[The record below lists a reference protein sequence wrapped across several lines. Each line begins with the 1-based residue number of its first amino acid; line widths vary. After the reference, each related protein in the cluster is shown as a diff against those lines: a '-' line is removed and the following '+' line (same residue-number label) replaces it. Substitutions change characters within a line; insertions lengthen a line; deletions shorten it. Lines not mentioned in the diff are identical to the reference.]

1 MISGRPVAFRSRDI
15 QKGSGHGM
23 QTDVLIVSQ
32 ALYLGCVYALI
43 AVGLT
48 ITYSATRVVNFAQGE
63 YFVLGAALAYE
74 IQSVHHQPV
83 WVAVGLIVVAAAVLG
98 VISERAIMLPIQRS
112 GIHYAWIISTI
123 ALALILESIY
133 GLQFTSAVLR
143 PPPLIAGSVSIGGA
157 PVEWQIF
164 LVVGVAFAIMIGY
177 ELFLKR
183 TVYGSAIRG
192 TAHDPETT
200 STFGVSI
207 RTVIVV
213 SFVISAVI
221 TALAGM
227 LVSSILFI
235 TPTAGLTWTTSG
247 FVAMVLGGLGSSRGA
262 IAGGLITG
270 FLNALVI
277 NLINPSYGEIVIVSI
292 LALILVVKPTGIFA
306 SPVASH

>member
-1 MISGRPVAFRSRDI
+1 
-15 QKGSGHGM
+15 M

-43 AVGLT
+43 ATGLT
-48 ITYSATRVVNFAQGE
+48 ITYSATRVINFAQGE

-74 IQSVHHQPV
+74 LQAVHHQPAWIAV
-83 WVAVGLIVVAAAVLG
+83 LVIVAAAAVLG

-123 ALALILESIY
+123 ALALILESLY
-133 GLQFTSAVLR
+133 SKQFTSAVLR
-143 PPPLIAGSVSIGGA
+143 PPPLVDGSVSIFGA
-157 PVEWQIF
+157 GVAWQIF
-164 LVVGVAFAIMIGY
+164 VVIGVAVAIMLAY
-177 ELFLKR
+177 DQFLKR
-183 TVYGSAIRG
+183 TVYGSAIRA
-192 TAHDPETT
+192 TAHDPETA
-200 STFGVSI
+200 STFGVGI

-235 TPTAGLTWTTSG
+235 TPTVGLTYTTSG

-262 IAGGLITG
+262 MLGGLITG
-270 FLNALVI
+270 LLNALVV
-277 NLINPSYGEIVIVSI
+277 NLISPNVGQIVIVSI
-292 LALILVVKPTGIFA
+292 LALILVVRPTGIFA
-306 SPVASH
+306 SPVRSH

>member
-1 MISGRPVAFRSRDI
+1 
-15 QKGSGHGM
+15 M

-43 AVGLT
+43 ATGLT

-74 IQSVHHQPV
+74 LQSVHHQPA
-83 WVAVGLIVVAAAVLG
+83 WLAALLIVAGAAVLG
-98 VISERAIMLPIQRS
+98 VASERAIMLPIQRS

-133 GLQFTSAVLR
+133 GTQFTSAVLR
-143 PPPLIAGSVSIGGA
+143 PPPLVGGSVSVFGA
-157 PVEWQIF
+157 DVQWQIF
-164 LVVGVAFAIMIGY
+164 VVIGVAFAIMIAY
-177 ELFLKR
+177 EQFLKR
-183 TVYGSAIRG
+183 TVYGSAIRA
-192 TAHDPETT
+192 TAHDAETT

-207 RTVIVV
+207 RSVIVV

-235 TPTAGLTWTTSG
+235 TPTVGLTYTTSG

-262 IAGGLITG
+262 IAGGLIVG
-270 FLNALVI
+270 LLNALVV
-277 NLINPSYGEIVIVSI
+277 NLISPNFGEIVIVSI
-292 LALILVVKPTGIFA
+292 LALILIVRPTGIFA

>member
-1 MISGRPVAFRSRDI
+1 
-15 QKGSGHGM
+15 M

-43 AVGLT
+43 ATGLT

-74 IQSVHHQPV
+74 LQSVHHQPA
-83 WVAVGLIVVAAAVLG
+83 WLAAVLIVACAAGLG

-133 GLQFTSAVLR
+133 GKQFTSAVLR
-143 PPPLIAGSVSIGGA
+143 PPPLVGGSVSILGGD
-157 PVEWQIF
+157 VQWQIF
-164 LVVGVAFAIMIGY
+164 VVVGVAFAIMIAY
-177 ELFLKR
+177 EQFLKR

-235 TPTAGLTWTTSG
+235 TPTVGLTYTTSG

-262 IAGGLITG
+262 IAGGLIVG
-270 FLNALVI
+270 LLNALVV
-277 NLINPSYGEIVIVSI
+277 NLISPNVGQIVIVSI
-292 LALILVVKPTGIFA
+292 LALILVVRPTGIFA